1 MSADADPAIG
11 ASTIAADTDISPG
24 NIRGLYVATAG
35 NVAVRTSK
43 NEDRTFFNVQAG
55 TVLPIRVKRVLG
67 SGTTSDIAQML
78 ALY

>member
-1 MSADADPAIG
+1 MSADADPAID
-11 ASTIAADTDISPG
+11 AVVPVADVDITPT

-43 NEDRTFFNVQAG
+43 NNDRTFFNVQAG
-55 TVLPIRVKRVLG
+55 SVLPIRVRRVL
-67 SGTTSDIAQML
+67 SAGTTSDITQML